1 MDCFHNMIMSIQK
14 ESTILFSNDS
24 QTIFVLDTPHSIAQA
39 QTLSSHQLPSH
50 ARSSGESEPVAGE
63 ENKHARKTYLLSTT
77 PLEAPY
83 PSTTEPKTDSARAKV
98 LARIPESERVFH
110 AAITPLVQHALG
122 VIREQFVSSGSR
134 WCLPRHINEKIS
146 NMCVKTDSEIRD
158 SASVS
163 TSKKRPRTDSVYQE
177 DLAHRIKACD
187 VSSLYESELGL
198 EAPLI
203 LSSSS
208 PNLFSSMS
216 ELDTIVKNPSC
227 EPATLLV
234 SPRDETL
241 VSPLTEY
248 TIPPRSTFILCDLP
262 LSTPTEYERTLGII
276 PSMPEDQRFNLF
288 LFDPPWP
295 NKSVRRSRHYQTHP
309 YAEMDLLTQCL
320 AVILHAH
327 AYEATSPPTISQGPS
342 TTQFQTQDSIAAIW
356 ITNAEKARRA
366 AYNILSTSGFHVCEE
381 WIWIKVTTT
390 GEPICPVDALWRKPY
405 EILVIGRRDH
415 NVTNQYCSSFHS
427 SSAAWNNMQAQAQ
440 ADGGAPFGTNSEPDF
455 QTLPPTGKN
464 ITRRVIAAV
473 PDIHSRKPNLRE
485 LFERIFFQDMVSS
498 PSSHAQGQDQDR
510 ARPYT
515 ALEVFARNLTAGW
528 WACGNEVLKF
538 NDRKCWV
545 DE

>member
-1 MDCFHNMIMSIQK
+1 MSIQ
-14 ESTILFSNDS
+14 EGSTILFSNDS

-39 QTLSSHQLPSH
+39 QTLGFHQLPPH
-50 ARSSGESEPVAGE
+50 APSNGSTGPAAGE
-63 ENKHARKTYLLSTT
+63 EVKHARKTYLLSTT

-110 AAITPLVQHALG
+110 AAISPLVQHALG
-122 VIREQFVSSGSR
+122 FIREQFESSGSL
-134 WCLPRHINEKIS
+134 WCLPRHIDEKIS
-146 NMCVKTDSEIRD
+146 HVCVKTDSEIRD
-158 SASVS
+158 SASAS

-177 DLAHRIKACD
+177 DLARPSKACD
-187 VSSLYESELGL
+187 ASSLDGPGLGL

-203 LSSSS
+203 LSSTS
-208 PNLFSSMS
+208 PNLFSSIS

-227 EPATLLV
+227 EPATLSI
-234 SPRDETL
+234 SPRDETI
-241 VSPLTEY
+241 PTEY

-262 LSTPTEYERTLGII
+262 LSTLTEYERPLGII
-276 PSMPEDQRFNLF
+276 PGMPEDQKFNLL

-309 YAEMDLLTQCL
+309 YAEMDLLTQRL
-320 AVILHAH
+320 ADILHAH
-327 AYEATSPPTISQGPS
+327 AYKATSTPTISQEPS
-342 TTQFQTQDSIAAIW
+342 TTQFQNQDSIAAIW
-356 ITNAEKARRA
+356 ITNAERARRA
-366 AYNILSTSGFHVCEE
+366 AYTILCTSGFHVCEE

-390 GEPICPVDALWRKPY
+390 GEPICPVNALWRKPY
-405 EILVIGRRDH
+405 EILVIGCRDH
-415 NVTNQYCSSFHS
+415 NVTNQSCSSFHS
-427 SSAAWNNMQAQAQ
+427 SSSALNNMQAQA
-440 ADGGAPFGTNSEPDF
+440 DGGGPFGTNSEPDF
-455 QTLPPTGKN
+455 PTLPPTGKN

-485 LFERIFFQDMVSS
+485 LFERIFFQGVVSS
-498 PSSHAQGQDQDR
+498 PSSQGQDQDQAR
-510 ARPYT
+510 AQPYT

>member
-1 MDCFHNMIMSIQK
+1 MIMSIQK
-14 ESTILFSNDS
+14 GSTILFSNDS

-39 QTLSSHQLPSH
+39 QTLSSHQLASH
-50 ARSSGESEPVAGE
+50 APSNGPSEPAAGE
-63 ENKHARKTYLLSTT
+63 ENKHARKTYLLSTA

-110 AAITPLVQHALG
+110 AAISPLVQHALG
-122 VIREQFVSSGSR
+122 VIREQFESSGGR
-134 WCLPRHINEKIS
+134 WCLPRHLDEKIS
-146 NMCVKTDSEIRD
+146 NICVKTDSEIRD

-163 TSKKRPRTDSVYQE
+163 TSKKRPRTDLVYQE
-177 DLAHRIKACD
+177 DLAHLIKACD
-187 VSSLYESELGL
+187 ASSFYGPELEL

-203 LSSSS
+203 LSSTS

-227 EPATLLV
+227 EPATLSV
-234 SPRDETL
+234 SPQDETL
-241 VSPLTEY
+241 VSASTEY
-248 TIPPRSTFILCDLP
+248 TIPARSTFILCDLP
-262 LSTPTEYERTLGII
+262 LSTPTEYERPLGVI
-276 PSMPEDQRFNLF
+276 PGMSEAQKFNLF

-309 YAEMDLLTQCL
+309 YAEMDLLTQRL
-320 AVILHAH
+320 ADILHAH
-327 AYEATSPPTISQGPS
+327 AYGATSPPTISQEPS
-342 TTQFQTQDSIAAIW
+342 ATQFQTQDSIAAIW

-366 AYNILSTSGFHVCEE
+366 AYTVLSTSGFHVCEE
-381 WIWIKVTTT
+381 WIWIKVTAT

-415 NVTNQYCSSFHS
+415 NVTNQSCSSFHS
-427 SSAAWNNMQAQAQ
+427 SSSALNKMQAH
-440 ADGGAPFGTNSEPDF
+440 ADGRGPFGTNSEPDF

-485 LFERIFFQDMVSS
+485 LFERIFFQDVVFSP
-498 PSSHAQGQDQDR
+498 PSSQAQDQNQDR

-545 DE
+545 EE

>member
-1 MDCFHNMIMSIQK
+1 MSIQ
-14 ESTILFSNDS
+14 EGSTILLSNDS

-39 QTLSSHQLPSH
+39 QTLSSHQLASH
-50 ARSSGESEPVAGE
+50 PQSNGSSEPAAGE
-63 ENKHARKTYLLSTT
+63 ESKQSRKRYLLSTT

-83 PSTTEPKTDSARAKV
+83 PSTTEPKTASARAKV

-110 AAITPLVQHALG
+110 AAILPIVQHALG
-122 VIREQFVSSGSR
+122 VIREQFESPGNYWS
-134 WCLPRHINEKIS
+134 LPRHIDQKIS
-146 NMCVKTDSEIRD
+146 PVRVKTDSGVCD
-158 SASVS
+158 SASAS

-187 VSSLYESELGL
+187 ASSLYEPELGV

-203 LSSSS
+203 LSSTS
-208 PNLFSSMS
+208 PNLFSSTS

-227 EPATLLV
+227 EPATLSV
-234 SPRDETL
+234 SSRDETL
-241 VSPLTEY
+241 VSASTEY
-248 TIPPRSTFILCDLP
+248 TIPPRSTFILCDIP
-262 LSTPTEYERTLGII
+262 LSTPKEYERPLGVI
-276 PSMPEDQRFNLF
+276 PGMPEDQKFNLF

-309 YAEMDLLTQCL
+309 YAEMELLTQRL
-320 AVILHAH
+320 ADILHAH
-327 AYEATSPPTISQGPS
+327 AYEATSPPTISQEPG

-356 ITNAEKARRA
+356 ITNAEKARRT
-366 AYNILSTSGFHVCEE
+366 AYTVLSSSGFHVCEE
-381 WIWIKVTTT
+381 WIWIKVTAT
-390 GEPICPVDALWRKPY
+390 GEPICPIDALWRKPY

-415 NVTNQYCSSFHS
+415 NVTNQSCFSFHGS
-427 SSAAWNNMQAQAQ
+427 SDSALNNMHAQ
-440 ADGGAPFGTNSEPDF
+440 ADGGGAFGTNSEPDF

-485 LFERIFFQDMVSS
+485 LFERIFFKNVVSS
-498 PSSHAQGQDQDR
+498 PSSQAQDQNQDR